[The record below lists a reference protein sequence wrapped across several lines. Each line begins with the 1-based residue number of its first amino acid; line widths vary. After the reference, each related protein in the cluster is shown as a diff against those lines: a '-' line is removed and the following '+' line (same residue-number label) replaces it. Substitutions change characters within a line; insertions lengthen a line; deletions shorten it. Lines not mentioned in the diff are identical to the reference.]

1 MKGEKVALIPGSSSG
16 IGFETALLLARNGF
30 HTYASMRNLE
40 KSKRITE
47 IANTEKVPLQI
58 VQLDVNDD
66 RAVKETIGKKCTN
79 GQVNSNSSVFYLSHN
94 SGGRSERVCDVPA
107 GKGLLIPVMEVE
119 VSEKEVPG
127 STEED
132 LHSAATKDQDSVNSL
147 YLKVDDKEYSYED
160 LLKYRTHTNVFD
172 VVFPDNG
179 IYGVMEGGPSKA
191 VADGFYILTEPLP
204 AGNHTV
210 HFKSSLICA
219 DPDCADPNYVQDVQ
233 YKILAK

>member
-1 MKGEKVALIPGSSSG
+1 MHLYQVAQSG

-132 LHSAATKDQDSVNSL
+132 LHSAETKDQDSVNSL

>member
-1 MKGEKVALIPGSSSG
+1 LLSSLAISPVAASSSVNIHPPESKPYG
-16 IGFETALLLARNGF
+16 L
-30 HTYASMRNLE
+30 TYAEHAENFWKWLLPMP
-40 KSKRITE
+40 
-47 IANTEKVPLQI
+47 ANNSPMEDPTGE
-58 VQLDVNDD
+58 
-66 RAVKETIGKKCTN
+66 KCTN
-79 GQVNSNSSVFYLSHN
+79 GQANSNSSVFYLSHN
-94 SGGRSERVCDVPA
+94 SGGRSERVCEVPA

-119 VSEKEVPG
+119 ISDKEVPG

-132 LHSAATKDQDSVNSL
+132 LHSAATQDQDSVNSL

-172 VVFPDNG
+172 VAFPDNG
-179 IYGVMEGGPSKA
+179 IYGVMKGGPSKA

>member
-1 MKGEKVALIPGSSSG
+1 MKGEKVTLITGSSSG

-66 RAVKETIGKKCTN
+66 RSVKETIGKKCTN

-132 LHSAATKDQDSVNSL
+132 LHSA
-147 YLKVDDKEYSYED
+147 E
-160 LLKYRTHTNVFD
+160 RR
-172 VVFPDNG
+172 
-179 IYGVMEGGPSKA
+179 I
-191 VADGFYILTEPLP
+191 
-204 AGNHTV
+204 
-210 HFKSSLICA
+210 
-219 DPDCADPNYVQDVQ
+219 
-233 YKILAK
+233 KIV